1 MNLRIIGI
9 LVTLCLVIAVPATAQ
24 EKTVQAG
31 TARFGDPSGTARKY
45 QDLLSGV
52 IKTVDANGMVLEK
65 TKAGIDQTV
74 KFQPKTKFVH
84 DDKPGSRDD
93 LKVGD
98 QVYVEVR
105 EDKKKGDLYA
115 KRVLTGIVVPL
126 E

>member
-1 MNLRIIGI
+1 MNLRTIGI
-9 LVTLCLVIAVPATAQ
+9 PVTLCLVLAVSATGQ
-24 EKTVQAG
+24 EKTVKAG

-65 TKAGIDQTV
+65 TKAGIDQTL
-74 KFQPKTKFVH
+74 KFQPKTKFFH
-84 DDKPGSRDD
+84 DDKPSSRED

-105 EDKKKGDLYA
+105 EDKKTGDLYA
-115 KRVLTGIVVPL
+115 KRVLTGIVVPV